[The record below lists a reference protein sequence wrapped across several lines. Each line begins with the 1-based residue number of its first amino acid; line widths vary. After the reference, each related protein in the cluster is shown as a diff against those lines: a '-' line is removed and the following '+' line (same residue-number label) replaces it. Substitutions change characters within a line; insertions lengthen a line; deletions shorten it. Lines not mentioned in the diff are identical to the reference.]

1 MARSEYEIKLNLPSK
16 AFGNGYVIL
25 WEKEENRMN
34 EHDEIKTE
42 IKDHSLSKEPDLQ
55 KTMSVPEMRKLLG
68 LKKTEGYWLVHR
80 GFFKTEII
88 GGMMRVDIESF
99 EKWYANQVKHKK
111 VNGEEPG
118 RELIKGSY
126 SFQDAANLL
135 GINSACLY
143 EIWKKE
149 DRKTI
154 KVDFVKRIP
163 KEEFDKWLYGQT
175 AYKKSDRIPTVSDM
189 EKDYIRFE
197 ETARL
202 LNIQEEVMLKLTRT
216 GKYKALFEVRV
227 FDNKRWI
234 SRKSFRLFLNAQNEY
249 RVAGNDENTSSDDLI
264 AETKEYVSRNEAAE
278 LAGVTA
284 STITKWIQAEVFPC
298 IGAGKVLRIKR
309 TDFLDWLN
317 ESRKVRM

>member
-1 MARSEYEIKLNLPSK
+1 M
-16 AFGNGYVIL
+16 
-25 WEKEENRMN
+25 KEQYK
-34 EHDEIKTE
+34 ISTE
-42 IKDHSLSKEPDLQ
+42 IKNHGLIKEPALQ

-80 GFFKTEII
+80 EFFKTEII

-126 SFQDAANLL
+126 SFQYAANLL

-149 DRKTI
+149 ERKTI

-175 AYKKSDRIPTVSDM
+175 AYKKSDRMPTIKDM

-202 LNIQEEVMLKLTRT
+202 LNIQEEVMLKLIRT
-216 GKYKALFEVRV
+216 SKYKAFFEVMV
-227 FDNKRWI
+227 FDNKKWI
-234 SRKSFRLFLNAQNEY
+234 SKKSFRLFLNAQNEY
-249 RVAGNDENTSSDDLI
+249 RITDNDENTSSDNLI
-264 AETKEYVSRNEAAE
+264 IETKEYISRNEAAE
-278 LAGVTA
+278 LAGVKA
-284 STITKWIQAEVFPC
+284 STITKWIQAEAFPC
-298 IGAGKVLRIKR
+298 VGAGKVFRIKR
-309 TDFLDWLN
+309 ADFLAWLN
-317 ESRKVRM
+317 ERRKVRM

>member
-1 MARSEYEIKLNLPSK
+1 M
-16 AFGNGYVIL
+16 
-25 WEKEENRMN
+25 KEQYK
-34 EHDEIKTE
+34 ISTE
-42 IKDHSLSKEPDLQ
+42 IKNHGLIKEPALQ

-80 GFFKTEII
+80 EFFKTEII

-111 VNGEEPG
+111 INGEEPG

-126 SFQDAANLL
+126 SFQEAANLL
-135 GINSACLY
+135 GVNNACLY

-149 DRKTI
+149 ERKTI
-154 KVDFVKRIP
+154 KVDFVKCIP

-175 AYKKSDRIPTVSDM
+175 AYKKSDRMPTIKDM

-234 SRKSFRLFLNAQNEY
+234 LRKSFRLFLNAQNEY
-249 RVAGNDENTSSDDLI
+249 RVDGNYENILSDDLI

-298 IGAGKVLRIKR
+298 IGAGKGLRIKR

-317 ESRKVRM
+317 ESRKVRI

>member
-1 MARSEYEIKLNLPSK
+1 M
-16 AFGNGYVIL
+16 
-25 WEKEENRMN
+25 KEQYK
-34 EHDEIKTE
+34 ISTE
-42 IKDHSLSKEPDLQ
+42 IKSHGLIKEPALQ

-80 GFFKTEII
+80 EFFKTEII

-111 VNGEEPG
+111 VDGEEPG

-135 GINSACLY
+135 GVNSACLY

-149 DRKTI
+149 ERKTI
-154 KVDFVKRIP
+154 EVDFVKRIP
-163 KEEFDKWLYGQT
+163 KEEFENWLSEQT
-175 AYKKSDRIPTVSDM
+175 VYKKSDRIPTISNM
-189 EKDYIRFE
+189 EKGYIRFK

-202 LNIQEEVMLKLTRT
+202 LNIQEDTMLKLIRT
-216 GKYKALFEVRV
+216 GKYKSLFEVRV
-227 FDNKRWI
+227 FDNKKWI

-249 RVAGNDENTSSDDLI
+249 RITDNDENTSSDNLI
-264 AETKEYVSRNEAAE
+264 IETKEYISRNEAAE
-278 LAGVTA
+278 LAGVKV
-284 STITKWIQAEVFPC
+284 STITKWIQAGAFPC
-298 IGAGKVLRIKR
+298 VGAGKVLRIKR
-309 TDFLDWLN
+309 ADFLAWLN

>member
-1 MARSEYEIKLNLPSK
+1 M
-16 AFGNGYVIL
+16 
-25 WEKEENRMN
+25 KEQYK
-34 EHDEIKTE
+34 ISTE
-42 IKDHSLSKEPDLQ
+42 IKNHGLIKDPVLQ

-80 GFFKTEII
+80 EFFKTEII

-202 LNIQEEVMLKLTRT
+202 LNIQEETMLKLIRT
-216 GKYKALFEVRV
+216 GKYKALFEVRL

-249 RVAGNDENTSSDDLI
+249 RITDNDENTSSDNLI
-264 AETKEYVSRNEAAE
+264 IEIKEYISRNEAAE
-278 LAGVTA
+278 LAGVKA
-284 STITKWIQAEVFPC
+284 STITKWIQAEAFPC
-298 IGAGKVLRIKR
+298 VGAGKVLRIKR
-309 TDFLDWLN
+309 VDFLAWLN
-317 ESRKVRM
+317 ERRKVRM

>member
-1 MARSEYEIKLNLPSK
+1 MLYCGRRREHRM
-16 AFGNGYVIL
+16 
-25 WEKEENRMN
+25 KEQYK
-34 EHDEIKTE
+34 ISTE
-42 IKDHSLSKEPDLQ
+42 IKNHGLIKEPALK

-80 GFFKTEII
+80 EFFKTEII

-111 VNGEEPG
+111 VDGEEPG

-135 GINSACLY
+135 GVNNACLY
-143 EIWKKE
+143 EIWKRE
-149 DRKTI
+149 ERKTI

-163 KEEFDKWLYGQT
+163 KEEFENWLSEQT
-175 AYKKSDRIPTVSDM
+175 VYKKSDRIPTISDM
-189 EKDYIRFE
+189 EKGYIRFK
-197 ETARL
+197 ETARM
-202 LNIQEEVMLKLTRT
+202 LNIQEDTMLKLIRT
-216 GKYKALFEVRV
+216 SKYKAFFEVRV
-227 FDNKRWI
+227 FDNKKWI
-234 SRKSFRLFLNAQNEY
+234 SKKSFRLFLNAQNEY
-249 RVAGNDENTSSDDLI
+249 RITDNDENTSSDNLI
-264 AETKEYVSRNEAAE
+264 IETKEYISRNEAAE

>member
-1 MARSEYEIKLNLPSK
+1 M
-16 AFGNGYVIL
+16 
-25 WEKEENRMN
+25 KEQYK
-34 EHDEIKTE
+34 ISTE
-42 IKDHSLSKEPDLQ
+42 IKNHGLIKEPALQ

-80 GFFKTEII
+80 EFFRTEII
-88 GGMMRVDIESF
+88 CGMMRVDIESF

-111 VNGEEPG
+111 INGEEPG

-126 SFQDAANLL
+126 SFQEAANLL
-135 GINSACLY
+135 GVNNACLY

-149 DRKTI
+149 ERKTI

-163 KEEFDKWLYGQT
+163 KEEFENWLSEQT
-175 AYKKSDRIPTVSDM
+175 VYKKSDRIPTISDM
-189 EKDYIRFE
+189 EKGYIRFK

-202 LNIQEEVMLKLTRT
+202 LNIQEEAMLKLIRT
-216 GKYKALFEVRV
+216 GEYKRLFEVRV

-249 RVAGNDENTSSDDLI
+249 RISDNDENTSSDNLI
-264 AETKEYVSRNEAAE
+264 IETKEYISRNKAAE
-278 LAGVTA
+278 LAGVKA
-284 STITKWIQAEVFPC
+284 STITKWIQAEAFPC
-298 IGAGKVLRIKR
+298 VGAGKVLRIKR
-309 TDFLDWLN
+309 ADFLAWLN

>member
-1 MARSEYEIKLNLPSK
+1 M
-16 AFGNGYVIL
+16 
-25 WEKEENRMN
+25 KEQYK
-34 EHDEIKTE
+34 ISTE
-42 IKDHSLSKEPDLQ
+42 IKNHGLIKEPALQ
-55 KTMSVPEMRKLLG
+55 KTMSVSEMRKLLG

-80 GFFKTEII
+80 EFFKTEII

-111 VNGEEPG
+111 VDGEEPG

-135 GINSACLY
+135 GVNNACLY

-149 DRKTI
+149 ERKTI

-163 KEEFDKWLYGQT
+163 KEEFENWLSDQT
-175 AYKKSDRIPTVSDM
+175 VYKKSDRIPTISDM
-189 EKDYIRFE
+189 EKGYIRFE

-202 LNIQEEVMLKLTRT
+202 LNIQEETMLKLIRT

-249 RVAGNDENTSSDDLI
+249 RVADNDENTSSDDLI
-264 AETKEYVSRNEAAE
+264 AETKEYISRNEAAE

-298 IGAGKVLRIKR
+298 IGVGKVLRIKR

-317 ESRKVRM
+317 ESRKVRI

>member
-1 MARSEYEIKLNLPSK
+1 MKEQYKISTKIKNHGL
-16 AFGNGYVIL
+16 I
-25 WEKEENRMN
+25 
-34 EHDEIKTE
+34 
-42 IKDHSLSKEPDLQ
+42 KEPALQ

-80 GFFKTEII
+80 EFFKTEII

-111 VNGEEPG
+111 VDGEEPG

-135 GINSACLY
+135 GVNSACLY

-149 DRKTI
+149 ERMTI

-163 KEEFDKWLYGQT
+163 KEEFENWLSEQT
-175 AYKKSDRIPTVSDM
+175 VYKKSDRIPTISDM
-189 EKDYIRFE
+189 EKGYIRFK

-202 LNIQEEVMLKLTRT
+202 LNIQEDTMLKLIRT
-216 GKYKALFEVRV
+216 SKYKAFFEVRV
-227 FDNKRWI
+227 FDNKKWI

-249 RVAGNDENTSSDDLI
+249 RITDNDENTSSDNLI
-264 AETKEYVSRNEAAE
+264 IENKEYISRNEAAE
-278 LAGVTA
+278 LAGVKA
-284 STITKWIQAEVFPC
+284 STITKWIQAEAFPC
-298 IGAGKVLRIKR
+298 VGAGKVLRIKR
-309 TDFLDWLN
+309 ADFWLG
-317 ESRKVRM
+317 

>member
-1 MARSEYEIKLNLPSK
+1 M
-16 AFGNGYVIL
+16 
-25 WEKEENRMN
+25 KEQYK
-34 EHDEIKTE
+34 ISTE
-42 IKDHSLSKEPDLQ
+42 IKNHGLIKEPALK

-80 GFFKTEII
+80 EFFKTEII

-111 VNGEEPG
+111 VDGEEPG

-135 GINSACLY
+135 GVNNACLY

-149 DRKTI
+149 ERKTI

-163 KEEFDKWLYGQT
+163 KEEFENWLSEQT
-175 AYKKSDRIPTVSDM
+175 VYKKSDRMPTINDM

-202 LNIQEEVMLKLTRT
+202 LNIQEETMLKLIRT

-227 FDNKRWI
+227 FDNRRWI

-249 RVAGNDENTSSDDLI
+249 RITDNDENTSPDNLI
-264 AETKEYVSRNEAAE
+264 IEIKEYISRNEAAE
-278 LAGVTA
+278 LAGVKA

>member
-1 MARSEYEIKLNLPSK
+1 MLYCGRRREHRM
-16 AFGNGYVIL
+16 
-25 WEKEENRMN
+25 KEQYK
-34 EHDEIKTE
+34 ISTE
-42 IKDHSLSKEPDLQ
+42 IKNHGLIKEPALK

-68 LKKTEGYWLVHR
+68 LKKTEGYWLGHR
-80 GFFKTEII
+80 EFFKTEII

-111 VNGEEPG
+111 VDGEEPG

-135 GINSACLY
+135 GVNNACLY

-149 DRKTI
+149 ERKTI

-163 KEEFDKWLYGQT
+163 KEEFENWLSEQT
-175 AYKKSDRIPTVSDM
+175 VYKKSDRMPTINDM

-202 LNIQEEVMLKLTRT
+202 LNIQEETMLKLIRT

-227 FDNKRWI
+227 FDNRRWI

-249 RVAGNDENTSSDDLI
+249 RITDNDENTSPDNLI
-264 AETKEYVSRNEAAE
+264 IEIKEYISRNEAAE
-278 LAGVTA
+278 LAGVKA

>member
-68 LKKTEGYWLVHR
+68 LKKTEGYWLGHR
-80 GFFKTEII
+80 GVFKTEII

>member
-1 MARSEYEIKLNLPSK
+1 MMKEYNETRTEIKAEL
-16 AFGNGYVIL
+16 
-25 WEKEENRMN
+25 
-34 EHDEIKTE
+34 KTE
-42 IKDHSLSKEPDLQ
+42 IKNYRLSKEPDLQ
-55 KTMSVPEMRKLLG
+55 KTMSVSEMRKLLG

-80 GFFKTEII
+80 EFFKTEII

-149 DRKTI
+149 ERKTI

-163 KEEFDKWLYGQT
+163 KEEFDKWLSGQT
-175 AYKKSDRIPTVSDM
+175 VYKKSDRISSINDM
-189 EKDYIRFE
+189 KKDYIRFE
-197 ETARL
+197 ETAKL
-202 LNIQEEVMLKLTRT
+202 LNIQEEAMLKLIRT
-216 GKYKALFEVRV
+216 GEYKRLFEVRV

-249 RVAGNDENTSSDDLI
+249 RVDGNDENILSDDLI
-264 AETKEYVSRNEAAE
+264 AETKEYISRNEAAE

-284 STITKWIQAEVFPC
+284 TTITKWIQATVFPC

-309 TDFLDWLN
+309 TDFLAWLN

>member
-1 MARSEYEIKLNLPSK
+1 MKEQYEIS
-16 AFGNGYVIL
+16 
-25 WEKEENRMN
+25 
-34 EHDEIKTE
+34 TE
-42 IKDHSLSKEPDLQ
+42 IKNHGLIKEPALQ

-80 GFFKTEII
+80 EFFKTEII

-118 RELIKGSY
+118 RELIKSSY

-135 GINSACLY
+135 GVNNACLY

-149 DRKTI
+149 ERKTI

-163 KEEFDKWLYGQT
+163 KEEFENWLSEQT
-175 AYKKSDRIPTVSDM
+175 VYKKSDRIPTISNM
-189 EKDYIRFE
+189 EKGYIRFK

-202 LNIQEEVMLKLTRT
+202 LNIQEDTMLKLIRT
-216 GKYKALFEVRV
+216 GKYKSLFEVRV
-227 FDNKRWI
+227 FDNKKWI
-234 SRKSFRLFLNAQNEY
+234 SRKSFRLFLNTQNEY
-249 RVAGNDENTSSDDLI
+249 RITDNDENTSPDNLI
-264 AETKEYVSRNEAAE
+264 IETKEYISRNEAAE
-278 LAGVTA
+278 LAGVKA

-298 IGAGKVLRIKR
+298 VGAGKVLRIKR
-309 TDFLDWLN
+309 ADFLAWLN

>member
-1 MARSEYEIKLNLPSK
+1 M
-16 AFGNGYVIL
+16 
-25 WEKEENRMN
+25 KEQYK
-34 EHDEIKTE
+34 ISTE
-42 IKDHSLSKEPDLQ
+42 IKNHGLIKEPALQ

-80 GFFKTEII
+80 EFFKTEII

-135 GINSACLY
+135 GVNNACLY

-149 DRKTI
+149 ERKTI

-175 AYKKSDRIPTVSDM
+175 AYKKSDRMPTIKDM

-197 ETARL
+197 EAARL
-202 LNIQEEVMLKLTRT
+202 LNIQEETMLKLTRT

-249 RVAGNDENTSSDDLI
+249 RITDNDENTSSDNLI
-264 AETKEYVSRNEAAE
+264 IETKEYISRNEAAE
-278 LAGVTA
+278 LAGVKA
-284 STITKWIQAEVFPC
+284 STITKWIQAEAFPC
-298 IGAGKVLRIKR
+298 VGAGKVLRIKR
-309 TDFLDWLN
+309 ADFLAWLN

>member
-1 MARSEYEIKLNLPSK
+1 M
-16 AFGNGYVIL
+16 
-25 WEKEENRMN
+25 KEQYK
-34 EHDEIKTE
+34 ISTE
-42 IKDHSLSKEPDLQ
+42 IKNHGLIKEPALQ

-80 GFFKTEII
+80 EFFKTEII

-111 VNGEEPG
+111 INGEEPG

-126 SFQDAANLL
+126 SFQEAANLL
-135 GINSACLY
+135 GVNNACLY

-149 DRKTI
+149 ERKTI
-154 KVDFVKRIP
+154 KVDFVKCIP

-175 AYKKSDRIPTVSDM
+175 AYKKSDRMPTIKDM

-234 SRKSFRLFLNAQNEY
+234 LRKSFRLFLNAQNEY
-249 RVAGNDENTSSDDLI
+249 RVDGNYENILSDDLI

-317 ESRKVRM
+317 ESRKVRI

>member
-1 MARSEYEIKLNLPSK
+1 
-16 AFGNGYVIL
+16 
-25 WEKEENRMN
+25 MN

-42 IKDHSLSKEPDLQ
+42 IKDHSLSKEPALQ

-68 LKKTEGYWLVHR
+68 LKKTEGYWLAHR
-80 GFFKTEII
+80 EFFKTEII

-118 RELIKGSY
+118 RELVKDSY

-135 GINSACLY
+135 GINSSCLY

-163 KEEFDKWLYGQT
+163 KEEFDKWLSGQT
-175 AYKKSDRIPTVSDM
+175 VYKKSDRIPSINDM

-197 ETARL
+197 ETAKL
-202 LNIQEEVMLKLTRT
+202 LNIQEEAMLKLIRT
-216 GKYKALFEVRV
+216 GEYKRLFEVRV

-249 RVAGNDENTSSDDLI
+249 RISDNDENTSSDDLI
-264 AETKEYVSRNEAAE
+264 AETKEYISRNEAAE

-284 STITKWIQAEVFPC
+284 TTITKWIQAAVFPC

-309 TDFLDWLN
+309 TDFLAWLN

>member
-1 MARSEYEIKLNLPSK
+1 MKEYNEI
-16 AFGNGYVIL
+16 
-25 WEKEENRMN
+25 R
-34 EHDEIKTE
+34 TE
-42 IKDHSLSKEPDLQ
+42 IKNHNLSKELDLQ
-55 KTMSVPEMRKLLG
+55 KTMSVTEMRKLLG

-80 GFFKTEII
+80 EFFKTEII

-111 VNGEEPG
+111 VDGEEPG

-135 GINSACLY
+135 GVNNACLY

-149 DRKTI
+149 ERKTI

-163 KEEFDKWLYGQT
+163 KEEFENWLSEQT
-175 AYKKSDRIPTVSDM
+175 VYKKSDRIPTISDM
-189 EKDYIRFE
+189 EKGYIRFE

-202 LNIQEEVMLKLTRT
+202 LNIQEDTMLKLIRT
-216 GKYKALFEVRV
+216 SKYKAFFEVKV
-227 FDNKRWI
+227 FDNKKWI

-249 RVAGNDENTSSDDLI
+249 RITDNDENTSSDNLI
-264 AETKEYVSRNEAAE
+264 IETKEYISRNEAAE
-278 LAGVTA
+278 LAGVKA
-284 STITKWIQAEVFPC
+284 STITKWIQAEAFPC
-298 IGAGKVLRIKR
+298 VGAGKVLRIKR
-309 TDFLDWLN
+309 ADFLAWLN